1 MMTVMQSAT
10 TDPPFV
16 PIRRSGWPNRRSPRL
31 AFAAA
36 VVVALIAVAVG
47 LSHRP
52 TSGER
57 ATDLQNLLTTLST
70 DVESCSGGVG
80 DALRVMN
87 AIQDGT
93 SHDVTT
99 AINLATE
106 GAANCSPANNELLGD
121 LTSVQVPES
130 LASYHLQA
138 AVTDLIDWAAPDAA
152 RVQSDVAIVLTDAG
166 KPGESAAIALLAKD
180 LRKLRAQRA
189 VVYAALAPA
198 IKALSPRSAPPRL
211 WVTARPPNSY

>member
-1 MMTVMQSAT
+1 MNKMQPVT

-16 PIRRSGWPNRRSPRL
+16 PIRKSGWPTRRSPRWAL
-31 AFAAA
+31 AVAA
-36 VVVALIAVAVG
+36 VLVLTAVAVG
-47 LSHRP
+47 LAHRP
-52 TSGER
+52 TNGER
-57 ATDLQNLLTTLST
+57 ASDLNGLLTTLNT
-70 DVESCSGGVG
+70 DIESCSGGVG

-106 GAANCSPANNELLGD
+106 GAANCSPANNQQLDD
-121 LTSVQVPES
+121 LTGVQVPES
-130 LASYHLQA
+130 LARYHLQA

-152 RVQSDVAIVLTDAG
+152 SVQSDVATVLTDRG
-166 KPGESAAIALLAKD
+166 KPGESAAIVRLLAD

-189 VVYAALAPA
+189 VVYAAFTPA

>member
-1 MMTVMQSAT
+1 MRAT
-10 TDPPFV
+10 DSPADGPPFV
-16 PIRRSGWPNRRSPRL
+16 PIRKSGWPTRRSPRWAL
-31 AFAAA
+31 AA
-36 VVVALIAVAVG
+36 VAVLAVIAVAVS
-47 LSHRP
+47 LAHRP

-57 ATDLQNLLTTLST
+57 ASDLRSLLTMLNT

-80 DALRVMN
+80 DALAVMN

-106 GAANCSPANNELLGD
+106 GAANCSPANNELLDD
-121 LTSVQVPES
+121 LTGVQVPES
-130 LASYHLQA
+130 LDSYHLKT

-152 RVQSDVAIVLTDAG
+152 NVQSDVATVLADRG
-166 KPGESAAIALLAKD
+166 KPGQAAALARLGED
-180 LRKLRAQRA
+180 LRKLRAQRT

-198 IKALSPRSAPPRL
+198 IKALSPRSAPPKL
-211 WVTARPPNSY
+211 WVTARPPSSY

>member
-1 MMTVMQSAT
+1 MQSAT

-16 PIRRSGWPNRRSPRL
+16 PIRRSGWPTRRSPRWAL
-31 AFAAA
+31 AA
-36 VVVALIAVAVG
+36 VVVLALIGVAVG

-57 ATDLQNLLTTLST
+57 AADLRSLLAALNS

-87 AIQDGT
+87 AIQDGS

-106 GAANCSPANNELLGD
+106 GAANCSPANNELLDD
-121 LTSVQVPES
+121 LTGVQVPES
-130 LASYHLQA
+130 LNSYHLQA

-152 RVQSDVAIVLTDAG
+152 RVQSDVATVLTDRG
-166 KPGESAAIALLAKD
+166 KPGESAAIARLGYD

-198 IKALSPRSAPPRL
+198 IKALSPHSVPPRL